1 MCALMRYGLIDK
13 VLVPESDKG
22 AKLDKAEIS

>member
-13 VLVPESDKG
+13 ALAPESDKG